1 MARRAMDRMRWTVG
15 AAEASMGRKGERV
28 RRAGG
33 RQELSRRV
41 GRSQSD
47 RALAGKTALQRER
60 RRLGASSSDSKRAK
74 AEASSAGRSL
84 RAIKQYRKG
93 ETEGVKR
100 DSPRFLTPG
109 AAELRKMQLRCE
121 TERSSRLR
129 KKSGAWSFYFQFM
142 LFLSFLLA
150 VGICLNYVQLHTEIN
165 TREQRIERLRD
176 KLEKRRSENDAMQNY
191 ISNAVSPDEIY
202 QVATKEL
209 GMIYAGEEQIIHYKR
224 AENGYVR
231 QYEEIPKH

>member
-28 RRAGG
+28 RRVGG

-41 GRSQSD
+41 GRCRSEGI
-47 RALAGKTALQRER
+47 LAGKTALQRER
-60 RRLGASSSDSKRAK
+60 RLGASSSKAKRAK

-84 RAIKQYRKG
+84 IAIKQHRKG

>member
-15 AAEASMGRKGERV
+15 AAGASMGRKGERV

-41 GRSQSD
+41 GRSRSEGI
-47 RALAGKTALQRER
+47 LAGKTALQRER
-60 RRLGASSSDSKRAK
+60 RLGASSSKAKRAK

-84 RAIKQYRKG
+84 IVIKQHRKG
-93 ETEGVKR
+93 ETEGVTR

-209 GMIYAGEEQIIHYKR
+209 GMIYACLLYTSD
-224 AENGYVR
+224 AADD
-231 QYEEIPKH
+231 

>member
-47 RALAGKTALQRER
+47 RVLAGKTALQRER
-60 RRLGASSSDSKRAK
+60 RLGASSSNAKRAK

-84 RAIKQYRKG
+84 RAIKQHRKG

>member
-28 RRAGG
+28 RRVGG

-47 RALAGKTALQRER
+47 RILAGKTALQKE
-60 RRLGASSSDSKRAK
+60 RRLGASSSKAKRAK
-74 AEASSAGRSL
+74 VEASSAGRSL
-84 RAIKQYRKG
+84 IAIKQHRKG
-93 ETEGVKR
+93 ETEGVKQ

>member
-28 RRAGG
+28 RRVGG

-41 GRSQSD
+41 GRCRSEGI
-47 RALAGKTALQRER
+47 LAGKTALQRER
-60 RRLGASSSDSKRAK
+60 RLGASSSKAKRAK

-84 RAIKQYRKG
+84 IAIKQHRKG

-100 DSPRFLTPG
+100 
-109 AAELRKMQLRCE
+109 E